1 MLLLDTH
8 VALWLVG
15 DHHRIGP
22 KSRNRIRTSPA
33 TYFSAISIAEVTI
46 KRLQGRLKTPP
57 TIHQTLLDSGLHSLA
72 LTSEHAVTIERFP
85 TLFDHDP
92 FDRLILA
99 QAAGMGWD
107 LLSADQTLL
116 NLGFDWVLDARL

>member
-46 KRLQGRLKTPP
+46 KRLQGRLEDAPN
-57 TIHQTLLDSGLHSLA
+57 DSSDVC
-72 LTSEHAVTIERFP
+72 LTVGSTACP
-85 TLFDHDP
+85 
-92 FDRLILA
+92 
-99 QAAGMGWD
+99 
-107 LLSADQTLL
+107 
-116 NLGFDWVLDARL
+116 